1 MNTLQLYISKS
12 SHDNVRLAEIN
23 PTDEGRRAAADMR
36 TAVSLIDYAP
46 SAKIVFFIVT
56 NLSGGYAI
64 HVIRTIPPTRPNH
77 LDATIYVDKNLD
89 IMAEDLE
96 EVLSRVS
103 DIVLAKAVT
112 QTEMDEL
119 NRMFGRE
126 YDLRDK
132 APRIKASRG
141 KDYAFLSYGKASGRS
156 LADIIGEEIYRPDW
170 SGYKAVVLLD
180 DSVIPFQ
187 NSMVDLSLTYVEEP
201 RYEDDSTEST
211 DSDTYKESDKTSGKR
226 SDQLTYIFALPIST
240 PDGRTSLEFEIE
252 SSKPIL
258 RSPVAGYKTVGKPVA
273 GSDNSN
279 KLRLSERRSIGKW
292 IWGAAGFVT
301 GIILMLL
308 LGHGC
313 SDADAPAAS
322 ADKPHAETASVT
334 DSPEFQPTE
343 ASVYLD
349 NNRIWQRDDMEK
361 IDALKGLFDDLNNY
375 RFDIITE
382 KWAPQLSSSKNFS
395 KIVKAAS
402 DAINKKVDP
411 RRDDNHNPTYNR
423 DGDTA
428 ISWRGYTYWIDP

>member
-141 KDYAFLSYGKASGRS
+141 KDYAFLA
-156 LADIIGEEIYRPDW
+156 I
-170 SGYKAVVLLD
+170 
-180 DSVIPFQ
+180 
-187 NSMVDLSLTYVEEP
+187 
-201 RYEDDSTEST
+201 
-211 DSDTYKESDKTSGKR
+211 
-226 SDQLTYIFALPIST
+226 
-240 PDGRTSLEFEIE
+240 
-252 SSKPIL
+252 
-258 RSPVAGYKTVGKPVA
+258 
-273 GSDNSN
+273 
-279 KLRLSERRSIGKW
+279 
-292 IWGAAGFVT
+292 
-301 GIILMLL
+301 
-308 LGHGC
+308 C
-313 SDADAPAAS
+313 
-322 ADKPHAETASVT
+322 
-334 DSPEFQPTE
+334 
-343 ASVYLD
+343 
-349 NNRIWQRDDMEK
+349 
-361 IDALKGLFDDLNNY
+361 LF
-375 RFDIITE
+375 I
-382 KWAPQLSSSKNFS
+382 KHMP
-395 KIVKAAS
+395 
-402 DAINKKVDP
+402 
-411 RRDDNHNPTYNR
+411 
-423 DGDTA
+423 G
-428 ISWRGYTYWIDP
+428 